1 MARGKCAPF
10 HRHGPS
16 CGLWHYDDTN
26 TPIVTDSRPSSAT
39 GQQAGPASLL
49 AIRSLEGKGV
59 LQMHLARIAH
69 GCLFTPDGQRLYGYN
84 APLGLRTGFRNHA
97 SSTLDRLAGQ
107 HVDDAGDAY
116 LARGVA
122 SNKCP
127 CDHVAIEAAL
137 KKLRFSTPQPVLI
150 LADSKS
156 ALQSGPTHR
165 RLHRY
170 VSATRVRGGLS
181 GHPFGVAYKPNPTP
195 GGGLPALGGGIQA
208 RAGDTRPAAASGG
221 CWPASGLGPDCG
233 QYYLP
238 NVGGDHSHQRN
249 HVPGA
254 LLTRVD
260 VLQTKLSGAVGV
272 GASIATMV
280 TSSVVNQD
288 NAFYHWGLGFSYP
301 PPGGFIHV
309 VEAGRHPASGRL
321 VATTSWQTEEEVLGN
336 GTIREHVKAGT
347 REHGDHHLRR
357 LGQSSGA

>member
-249 HVPGA
+249 HAGQ
-254 LLTRVD
+254 LTD
-260 VLQTKLSGAVGV
+260 VY
-272 GASIATMV
+272 IV
-280 TSSVVNQD
+280 TSRLRGSVVASAATLLGWLTSPIQHQ
-288 NAFYHWGLGFSYP
+288 AEAYRHWGVAFRHGP
-301 PPGGFIHV
+301 ETPGQLLQV
-309 VEAGRHPASGRL
+309 VDAGPHPASGRI
-321 VATTSWQTEEEVLGN
+321 VASTTYQTWEEITATSE
-336 GTIREHVKAGT
+336 TTFRE
-347 REHGDHHLRR
+347 L
-357 LGQSSGA
+357 S